1 MREKQVI
8 QSVSKRRRHSI
19 KFKYWSILNL
29 LFTYLYTHCG
39 FKERIF
45 EVVKMVNTFQ
55 ITPLHVCFAIIK
67 LYYVPCSLN
76 SLWVVPLCPSF
87 MGKYFNITKS
97 IDDLKQIDRWLF
109 LQKKKKNEFIR
120 YQQLQFIRYQNCNSE
135 STTMVSHMLS
145 PCTAKEEALFN
156 REEKEVGRATV
167 NKESVAFHWLSPW
180 C

>member
-8 QSVSKRRRHSI
+8 QSVRKRRRNSI

-97 IDDLKQIDRWLF
+97 IDDLKQIDCWLF
-109 LQKKKKNEFIR
+109 LPKKKKEFIR
-120 YQQLQFIRYQNCNSE
+120 YQQRIAIQ
-135 STTMVSHMLS
+135 S
-145 PCTAKEEALFN
+145 PQ
-156 REEKEVGRATV
+156 
-167 NKESVAFHWLSPW
+167 PW
-180 C
+180 WAICQVPPQQRKKHSLIERKRK

>member
-8 QSVSKRRRHSI
+8 QSVRKRRRNSI

-97 IDDLKQIDRWLF
+97 IDDLKQIDCWLF
-109 LQKKKKNEFIR
+109 LPKKKKRVHSVSAE
-120 YQQLQFIRYQNCNSE
+120 NCNSE
-135 STTMVSHMLS
+135 SKATVSHVQVPARQRKGNS
-145 PCTAKEEALFN
+145 FKEAKKVRRTAVNSLWLFF
-156 REEKEVGRATV
+156 RWVFAEK
-167 NKESVAFHWLSPW
+167 
-180 C
+180 

>member
-1 MREKQVI
+1 M
-8 QSVSKRRRHSI
+8 
-19 KFKYWSILNL
+19 
-29 LFTYLYTHCG
+29 
-39 FKERIF
+39 
-45 EVVKMVNTFQ
+45 
-55 ITPLHVCFAIIK
+55 
-67 LYYVPCSLN
+67 
-76 SLWVVPLCPSF
+76 VPLCPSF

-167 NKESVAFHWLSPW
+167 NKESVAFH
-180 C
+180 